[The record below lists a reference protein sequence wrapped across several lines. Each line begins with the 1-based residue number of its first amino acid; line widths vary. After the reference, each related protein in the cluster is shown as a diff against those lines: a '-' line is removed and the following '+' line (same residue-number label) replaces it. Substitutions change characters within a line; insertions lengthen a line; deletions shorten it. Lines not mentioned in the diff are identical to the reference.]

1 MLMYSRSVIL
11 KAEIRIMD
19 KINPNGNS
27 VSSMQEIGE
36 LVRDKRKQDGLTQTE
51 LAELSQVGTRFLSEL
66 ENGKTTLRFDKV
78 IQVLQN
84 LGLQLNVTPR

>member
-1 MLMYSRSVIL
+1 
-11 KAEIRIMD
+11 MD
-19 KINPNGNS
+19 KIYPNGNS

>member
-1 MLMYSRSVIL
+1 
-11 KAEIRIMD
+11 MD
-19 KINPNGNS
+19 KINPNGNI
-27 VSSMQEIGE
+27 VLSMQEIGT

-84 LGLQLNVTPR
+84 LGLQLSVIAR